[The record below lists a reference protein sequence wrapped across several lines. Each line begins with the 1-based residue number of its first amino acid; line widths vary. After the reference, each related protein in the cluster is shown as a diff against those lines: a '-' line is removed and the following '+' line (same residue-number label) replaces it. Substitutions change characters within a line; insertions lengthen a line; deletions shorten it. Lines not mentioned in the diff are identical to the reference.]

1 MLAFCLGMIDTPEEK
16 TAFEDLYNT
25 YKGKMFSLAYSILK
39 NHHNAEEAV
48 SQAFFTAARN
58 FERISCLSAVQQGAY
73 LKVAV
78 KNAAIDIYRKEK
90 NSNTS
95 PLEEIENF
103 GEMSNDISDSVLSE
117 MNYNAVIE
125 AIRSLPEQYG
135 ECLYLFHVREMSIKE
150 ISEHLY
156 IGQEAVKKRLQ
167 RARQKLRIILEEK
180 EIKI

>member
-1 MLAFCLGMIDTPEEK
+1 MLVFYLGMIDAPEEK
-16 TAFEDLYNT
+16 IAFEELYNT

-58 FERISCLSAVQQGAY
+58 FARISGLTAIQQGAY
-73 LKVAV
+73 LKVTV

-103 GEMSNDISDSVLSE
+103 GEVSDDVSDSVLSE
-117 MNYNAVIE
+117 MNYNAVVE
-125 AIRSLPEQYG
+125 AIRALPEQYG
-135 ECLYLFHVREMSIKE
+135 ECLYLFHVRELSIKE
-150 ISEHLY
+150 IAAHLY
-156 IGQEAVKKRLQ
+156 IEPEAVKKRLQ
-167 RARQKLRIILEEK
+167 RARQKLRAILEEK
-180 EIKI
+180 EIAV